1 MSDRSPTPRWLGVR
15 ERPYDLRAQP
25 IISVV
30 FAASLGILAD
40 RAAAKMSIWG
50 LVLFGAVSLALLTWL
65 WVRQKHKRP
74 WVWVLCAMVLSMGF
88 YHRVEQWH
96 FDRATIGSLVSDA
109 KQPILLQAQVRGDIH
124 RRPDLKPFPDRSQ
137 AASRGQA
144 TDIGGD
150 ASIQTQGWK
159 TTFIVDV
166 HSVRIGSDWQPF
178 TGGLQVTVEEDLS
191 TLGPGDRL
199 QLGGDI
205 ASISGPSNPGESD
218 FRSVAR
224 NRHVHA
230 RLSVDSLRQ
239 VKLLEA
245 GGPSVRRFADGLAR
259 DGERTLLRLLS
270 DDVSALACALVVGR
284 RGSLDSGLKDQLL
297 KTGTIHLLSVSGLH
311 LGIVAGAVMTL
322 GVVLGF
328 GRGLQILSI
337 GLACAVFAAIT
348 GSQPPV
354 MRAAILV
361 ATALLSLIVNRRPW
375 PLSTLA
381 FAGLVLLVMEPTN
394 LTQVGVQLSFVSVAT
409 LVCSSRSM
417 EPAALDI
424 VADSTDTSSQIEAL
438 VDQTRTRREL
448 WVRRQLR
455 HVRDLAWLSFCVTLT
470 TTPLTW
476 FHFNLI
482 APIAV
487 LANLLLGLPTAV
499 ALISGLIT
507 IIGGWIWPPLAIPPA
522 YVCELMLQLMRLI
535 INHLSELPG
544 GHAWL
549 PSPPAWWVAVY
560 FAALLGSF
568 AVNRFAWKSRLSR
581 PRAFVIGSLVWMVVA
596 YFLAVSPS
604 WQKLAAL
611 HATFVDV
618 GHGTSVLVEMPG
630 GEKYLYDCGRLGNYE
645 GSSRGIEDALWSRG
659 LTRLDA
665 VILSHADADH
675 YNALPGVLERFA
687 IDEVVIP
694 PGLFEKPSPS
704 LATLHQQIQAAS
716 IPIRVVCVDDKHVD
730 QRQLLQILH
739 PPRVRV
745 SERDNANSLVLRID
759 FAGTSLLLPGD
770 LEPPGTELLVN
781 QPRPRAGGV
790 LMAPHHG
797 SLTADSATIID
808 WSRPRVVVVSGGDRA
823 RRPEVAE
830 SLQTR
835 GSDVLVT
842 PVSGAIRVIIGDQQ
856 TRVDQYLKQP
866 W

>member
-1 MSDRSPTPRWLGVR
+1 M
-15 ERPYDLRAQP
+15 
-25 IISVV
+25 ISVV

-40 RAAAKMSIWG
+40 RAASMMSIWG
-50 LVLFGAVSLALLTWL
+50 LVLFAAVSLALLAWL

-96 FDRATIGSLVSDA
+96 YDRATIVTLVSDV

-124 RRPDLKPFPDRSQ
+124 RRPDLKPFPDRGQ
-137 AASRGQA
+137 ASSRGQG
-144 TDIGGD
+144 TDIGGE

-191 TLGPGDRL
+191 ALGPGDRL

-230 RLSVDSLRQ
+230 RLSVDSARQ
-239 VKLLEA
+239 VTLLEA
-245 GGPSVRRFADGLAR
+245 GGPSVRRFADALAR

-322 GVVLGF
+322 GVMLGF
-328 GRGLQILSI
+328 GRRLQVLFI
-337 GLACAVFAAIT
+337 GLACVLFAAIT

-361 ATALLSLIVNRRPW
+361 ATALLSLLVNRRPW

-381 FAGLVLLVMEPTN
+381 FAGLVLLILEPTN

-417 EPAALDI
+417 EPAAHDI
-424 VADSTDTSSQIEAL
+424 VADSIDTSSQIEAL

-482 APIAV
+482 SPIAV
-487 LANLLLGLPTAV
+487 LANLVLGLPTAV

-507 IIGGWIWPPLAIPPA
+507 IIGGWIWSPLAILPA
-522 YVCELMLQLMRLI
+522 YVCDLMLQLMLLI

-560 FAALLGSF
+560 YAALLGSF
-568 AVNRFAWKSRLSR
+568 AVKRTVLKFKLSR
-581 PRAFVIGSLVWMVVA
+581 HRAFVSGSLAWCVVA

-604 WQKLAAL
+604 WQKLDAL

-618 GHGTSVLVEMPG
+618 GHGTSVLVEMPE

-645 GSSRGIEDALWSRG
+645 GSSRGIEDVLWSRG

-665 VILSHADADH
+665 VILSHADSDH
-675 YNALPGVLERFA
+675 YNSLPGVLERFA

-694 PGLFEKPSPS
+694 PGLFNKPSPS

-716 IPIRVVCVDDKHVD
+716 IPIRVVCLDDKHVD
-730 QRQLLQILH
+730 VNQHLQILH
-739 PPRVRV
+739 PPRIRV
-745 SERDNANSLVLRID
+745 SGSDNANSLVLRID

-808 WSRPRVVVVSGGDRA
+808 WSRPRVVIVSGGDRA

-842 PVSGAIRVIIGDQQ
+842 PISGAIRVIIDDQQ
-856 TRVDQYLKQP
+856 TRVDQYLKQS